1 MNKFE
6 IGETGYWIEKES
18 VYSGEVMGVTEGGSY
33 RVRMALGE
41 TVISGEV
48 LRRTPTLTLL
58 QEIEYRAEFIRY
70 DMEALDW
77 AVGELAKRESE

>member
-18 VYSGEVMGVTEGGSY
+18 VYSGEVMGATGTGSY
-33 RVRMALGE
+33 RVRAALGE
-41 TVISGEV
+41 TNISGEV
-48 LRRTPTLTLL
+48 LRKTPTLALL
-58 QEIEYRAEFIRY
+58 QEIEYRAEYLSY
-70 DMEALDW
+70 DMAALNW